1 MSLHLQILFATCEKQ
16 RLFTKLYDAL
26 CPPLKKL
33 KILRRPVRL
42 PKRIFSM
49 FESAKP
55 TKGIL
60 LEHMVFQK
68 TRTQNLAD
76 VKALN
81 MWGYELE
88 DVTIIGRMVNAETIA
103 LPINKITTLAPF
115 ATCRNLRNLL
125 LRQNQIS
132 DFSELDY
139 LQGLDQ
145 LTNLSLNDN
154 PIAYDPNY
162 REIVISKL
170 PQLRKLDDIDVSV
183 KAPVRRACENVRF
196 EQQQPVAPINVRKGL
211 LRKSES
217 SGMKKQFNLS
227 ALTPDFEEPPRKS
240 ARPEVPPMKPTKLLN
255 PTQMKRSGDDSN
267 MLTAVLSLIPELSAN
282 SLQIVLEAIQ
292 ERCM

>member
-1 MSLHLQILFATCEKQ
+1 
-16 RLFTKLYDAL
+16 
-26 CPPLKKL
+26 
-33 KILRRPVRL
+33 
-42 PKRIFSM
+42 M

-81 MWGYELE
+81 MWGHELE
-88 DVTIIGRMVNAETIA
+88 DVSIISRMVNAETIA

-115 ATCRNLRNLL
+115 ASCRNLKNLL

-132 DFSELDY
+132 DFNELDY
-139 LQGLDQ
+139 LQGLDR

-170 PQLRKLDDIDVSV
+170 PQLQKLDDIDVSV
-183 KAPVRRACENVRF
+183 KIARRPSVDNVRF
-196 EQQQPVAPINVRKGL
+196 EPVQPAPVNVRKNL

-240 ARPEVPPMKPTKLLN
+240 SRWEPAPLQPSKPTVV
-255 PTQMKRSGDDSN
+255 KRDGDDSN

-292 ERCM
+292 QRCM